1 MCFGALFGNPAAD
14 KMARQQRADEVARQA
29 RVTAGMGQ
37 IDQQFAPFNEDFFR
51 NRQQSYVD
59 YAQPT
64 LDRQTSEARR
74 ALTYALSRNSNLD
87 SSAANRKNTELDRN
101 ANEAAINISNQGLD
115 LANQARTQVEQAREG
130 VVSQL
135 NATGDD
141 SAASLAALR
150 QARAIATPQGFSPL
164 GQLFSNFLGGVSNIT
179 SNPSNGYSG
188 LFGPLMPAYAGAGSK
203 GSQRVVRV
211 GG

>member
-1 MCFGALFGNPAAD
+1 MCFGALFGNPSAD

-37 IDQQFAPFNEDFFR
+37 IDTAFAPFNDDFFKG
-51 NRQQSYVD
+51 RQQAYVD

-74 ALTYALSRNSNLD
+74 ALTFALSRNDNLD
-87 SSAANRKNTELDRN
+87 SSSAVRKNTELDRA
-101 ANEAAINISNQGLD
+101 ANEAGINIANQGLD
-115 LANQARTQVEQAREG
+115 QANQTRTQVENAREG

-164 GQLFSNFLGGVSNIT
+164 GQLFSSFLSGVSNIT
-179 SNPSNGYSG
+179 NNSSTGYSG
-188 LFGPLMPAYAGAGSK
+188 LFGPSALSYGGAGR
-203 GSQRVVRV
+203 GAQRVVRV